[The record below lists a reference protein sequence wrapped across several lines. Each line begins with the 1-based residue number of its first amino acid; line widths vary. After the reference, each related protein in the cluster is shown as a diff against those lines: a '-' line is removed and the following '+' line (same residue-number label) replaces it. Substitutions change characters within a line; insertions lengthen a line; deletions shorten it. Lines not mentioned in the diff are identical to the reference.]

1 MQFTGSPPSS
11 PAGES
16 RPDDV
21 THDPVAEARIGEPR
35 LPLRH
40 RVLLGSR
47 ARPPGREPRPEH
59 PAAPAGASAAD
70 AAAGRA
76 AESRA
81 RPPDPRPDPE
91 LGALPR
97 ANPGAP
103 RSRRLPT
110 RPVGSL
116 SDRRRWAA

>member
-1 MQFTGSPPSS
+1 MSVRMQFTGSPPSS

-40 RVLLGSR
+40 RVPLGIR
-47 ARPPGREPRPEH
+47 GRPPGREPRPEH
-59 PAAPAGASAAD
+59 PAAPAAASAAD
-70 AAAGRA
+70 AAAGGA
-76 AESRA
+76 AESPA
-81 RPPDPRPDPE
+81 RRRYPTPDPE

-97 ANPGAP
+97 PNPAAP
-103 RSRRLPT
+103 AVR
-110 RPVGSL
+110 
-116 SDRRRWAA
+116 

>member
-59 PAAPAGASAAD
+59 PAPPAGASAAD
-70 AAAGRA
+70 AAAAGA

-81 RPPDPRPDPE
+81 PRRDPRPDPHIRT
-91 LGALPR
+91 LPP
-97 ANPGAP
+97 ANP
-103 RSRRLPT
+103 
-110 RPVGSL
+110 
-116 SDRRRWAA
+116 